1 MKRVLRGFLGLTL
14 CLGLAN
20 AAALAVPARASQA
33 PARTAPYTVGEF
45 AVDLV
50 AAMGQQ
56 GQSADAAV
64 ATLRGRG
71 VRIGNPSAPLSEGD
85 LVNVLTQVGI
95 SVTTTQPDKNVDK
108 SRGREVIG
116 AFSAQ
121 LSGGKISTGCVGCT
135 DGSGANPND
144 DFNNGN
150 GRGGK
155 YKRKKKN
162 SQNGSD

>member
-1 MKRVLRGFLGLTL
+1 MKRVLRGFLGLTM

-50 AAMGQQ
+50 GAMGQQ
-56 GQSADAAV
+56 AQSADAAV
-64 ATLRGRG
+64 ATLRGKG

-95 SVTTTQPDKNVDK
+95 SVTTTQPDKGVDK
-108 SRGREVIG
+108 TRGREVIS
-116 AFSAQ
+116 AFSSQ
-121 LSGGKISTGCVGCT
+121 LSRGLGDNCVGC
-135 DGSGANPND
+135 DSGAGQNPND

-155 YKRKKKN
+155 FKRKKKN